1 MPQFDHERLDV
12 YRAAIELVAA
22 ADEIAAQLPHGRS
35 YLSDQLRRA
44 AISVPLNIAEGAGE
58 FSKREKSRMYRI
70 ALRSATECA
79 AILDVCRLLNLA
91 DQRGLDVGRV
101 LLLRIVSMLTRMAR
115 SGTGTGTGTKS
126 ASA

>member
-35 YLSDQLRRA
+35 HLSDQLRRA